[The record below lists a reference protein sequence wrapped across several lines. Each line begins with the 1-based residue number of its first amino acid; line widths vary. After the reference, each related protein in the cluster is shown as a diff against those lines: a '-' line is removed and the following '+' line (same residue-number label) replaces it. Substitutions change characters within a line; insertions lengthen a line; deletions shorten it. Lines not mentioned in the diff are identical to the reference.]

1 MTLKKLQILLSC
13 VFLALMPGA
22 ARAQAYGPINQAD
35 PVPADRVYEEG
46 ELSVADMLRL
56 LTPDPQEDIR
66 QRLLEPLGRS
76 KGYRPNGRWVNIAQD
91 NLDNCFSRT
100 SGLPT
105 MHRSKGAAGQ
115 PFVGTDKV
123 VPINFRYGNNQH
135 TLSNKGLD
143 DVAKLAQ
150 VMNSPKYL
158 GRHFV
163 IEGHANQ
170 NPTDTD
176 AVNLDVTCRRAAYI
190 REQLRARH
198 GVDADSIHA
207 IGYAARQP
215 LPDRPVSDPSN
226 RRVVVRLLAQ

>member
-1 MTLKKLQILLSC
+1 MTPMKLQILLSSAL
-13 VFLALMPGA
+13 LALVPA
-22 ARAQAYGPINQAD
+22 ATHAQAYGPIINAD
-35 PVPADRVYEEG
+35 PVPANRVYEEG
-46 ELSVADMLRL
+46 ELSVADMLHL
-56 LTPDPQEDIR
+56 LTTDPQEDIR
-66 QRLLEPLGRS
+66 QRQLEPLGRS

-91 NLDNCFSRT
+91 DLDNCFGRT
-100 SGLPT
+100 GGLPA
-105 MHRSKGAAGQ
+105 MGRSKSVAGQ
-115 PFVGTDKV
+115 AFIGTDRI
-123 VPINFRYGNNQH
+123 VPISFRYGNNQH
-135 TLSNKGLD
+135 TLSKEGLA

-150 VMNSPKYL
+150 VMNDPQFL
-158 GRHFV
+158 GRHFL

-170 NPTDTD
+170 NPKDTD

-207 IGYAARQP
+207 IGYAARKP